1 MASLEQTTRV
11 AADDFSLGDPETFCS
26 DIETYV
32 FLLDEDRHWD
42 ISRSGFVQCFSG
54 CYVIVISMGSS

>member
-1 MASLEQTTRV
+1 MTSYWAILRHFAV
-11 AADDFSLGDPETFCS
+11 IF
-26 DIETYV
+26 ETYV